1 MPPISRILLATDFS
15 KSAEPATEL
24 AIQLA
29 RQLSARLTLLYVYF
43 APLYMGPFGD
53 AYIMQPDLAAK
64 LRADGLRALEQLS
77 QRVSEAG
84 VAVDVVA
91 MEGLVSDVI
100 LEVATSRSVDMLVM
114 GTHGRTGFKHLL
126 LGSVAERVVRLAK
139 CPVLTV
145 REPATQS

>member
-15 KSAEPATEL
+15 KCAESATEL
-24 AIQLA
+24 AIQVA

-53 AYIMQPDLAAK
+53 AYIMQPDLAEK

-84 VAVDVVA
+84 VAVDLVA

-100 LEVATSRSVDMLVM
+100 LEVA
-114 GTHGRTGFKHLL
+114 
-126 LGSVAERVVRLAK
+126 
-139 CPVLTV
+139 
-145 REPATQS
+145 